1 MKSCRKAGP
10 WKDIAKSSIK
20 SSQKQVL
27 DAVPLLVAPVS
38 ILEASTRLGLPAGEF
53 SGSPTVPTDK
63 SPAIGP
69 DTEVGLWLWV
79 LRSTGFVL
87 WPIIGK
93 EALHRKTTSPDNFN
107 FEAPYWVRT
116 ITDWEI

>member
-69 DTEVGLWLWV
+69 DKRVARCRARAECGGRTVGV
-79 LRSTGFVL
+79 AEAR
-87 WPIIGK
+87 WP
-93 EALHRKTTSPDNFN
+93 P
-107 FEAPYWVRT
+107 PC
-116 ITDWEI
+116 

>member
-69 DTEVGLWLWV
+69 DNIPPLEGRALRAGTGRGSCGCGLD
-79 LRSTGFVL
+79 G
-87 WPIIGK
+87 
-93 EALHRKTTSPDNFN
+93 
-107 FEAPYWVRT
+107 
-116 ITDWEI
+116 